1 MIEILKKLGLPAGV
15 AAVVGALVAVIP
27 FVFKIDER
35 YAKAEELNSKLVV
48 VSKQINDLTVEVG
61 KLAGMQQVIVAVMSA
76 KPSDVAQPVKIVE
89 AAKPAPFGL
98 VLDATPPAFEPPIPL
113 TPPKSSVEKKERLE
127 AVSRALANTQR
138 QVENIQSYKH

>member
-1 MIEILKKLGLPAGV
+1 MKELLRKLGLPAGV

-76 KPSDVAQPVKIVE
+76 KPSDVAQPIKTVE
-89 AAKPAPFGL
+89 PVKPAERSL
-98 VLDATPPAFEPPIPL
+98 VLEAVPPAFEPPIPI
-113 TPPKSSVEKKERLE
+113 TPPKSSTEKRERLE
-127 AVSRALANTQR
+127 AVSRALVNTQR

>member
-1 MIEILKKLGLPAGV
+1 MRELLKKLGLPAGV
-15 AAVVGALVAVIP
+15 SALVGALVAIIP

-35 YAKAEELNSKLVV
+35 YAKAEELNSKLVI

-76 KPSDVAQPVKIVE
+76 KPADVAQPLKTVE
-89 AAKPAPFGL
+89 PAKSAPSSL
-98 VLDATPPAFEPPIPL
+98 VLDAVPLTIEPPIPT
-113 TPPKSSVEKKERLE
+113 TPPKSPLEKRERLE

-138 QVENIQSYKH
+138 QVENIQSYKN